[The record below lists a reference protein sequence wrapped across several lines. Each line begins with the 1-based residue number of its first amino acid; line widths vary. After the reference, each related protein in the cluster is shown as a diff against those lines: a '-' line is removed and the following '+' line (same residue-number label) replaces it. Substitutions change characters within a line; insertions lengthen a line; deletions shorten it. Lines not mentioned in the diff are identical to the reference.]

1 MRSMKAVA
9 IPLLLA
15 LVLVAALTSVVSAQT
30 EVPTLHIR
38 VAHFSPDTPA
48 VDIFLNGTRTPIQGL
63 AFGSI
68 SDWVEIPAG
77 SYQVAAISAE
87 RQRVIGPATFD
98 LPADAWITVAAV
110 GSLKRGTLQAATVV
124 EDYSPLEAGQTR
136 VNVFHG
142 IEGVPPVDVL
152 AGGSKIVDLLAFPG
166 KLGGNDG
173 AFTLTVP
180 AGIYNFQVVPAGET
194 LRVLFELKRVI
205 LVANTSYFIAAIG
218 PADAPQVVIKPTSL
232 GQ

>member
-1 MRSMKAVA
+1 MRTKAVA
-9 IPLLLA
+9 LPLLLA
-15 LVLVAALTSVVSAQT
+15 LLLIAALTSVVAAQT
-30 EVPTLHIR
+30 EAPTLHVR

-77 SYQVAAISAE
+77 SYQVAAITAE

-110 GSLKRGTLQAATVV
+110 GSLKRGTLQAAPVI
-124 EDYSPLEAGQTR
+124 EDYSPLEAGQAR
-136 VNVFHG
+136 VTVFHG
-142 IEGVPPVDVL
+142 IEGVVPVDVL
-152 AGGSKIVDLLAFPG
+152 AGDSKIVDLLAFPG

-173 AFTLTVP
+173 AASLTVP
-180 AGIYNFQVVPAGET
+180 AGIYDLQVVPAGET
-194 LRVLFELKRVI
+194 LRVLFDLKRTI

-218 PADAPQVVIKPTSL
+218 PADAPQVVIKATSL
-232 GQ
+232 AQ